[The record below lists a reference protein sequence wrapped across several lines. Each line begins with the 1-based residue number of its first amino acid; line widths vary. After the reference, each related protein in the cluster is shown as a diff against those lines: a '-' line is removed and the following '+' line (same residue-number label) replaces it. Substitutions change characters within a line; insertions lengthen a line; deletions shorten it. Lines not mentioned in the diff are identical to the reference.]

1 MLAVDGLCVGY
12 TGAERA
18 LEGLSFE
25 VGEDDVVAVLGANG
39 AGKTTLLRAIS
50 GTLPMHRGRV
60 TAGTIRYR
68 GRPLPGSPRGVVAAG
83 VVQVPEG
90 RRIFGRLTVEEN
102 LAIGGFVRRRGKET
116 KKARDRVFELFPEL
130 KDRAGQRGSL
140 LSGGEQ
146 QMLAIG
152 RGLMASPRL
161 LMLDEPTLGLA
172 PLMVRRI
179 GEVIRDIGEQGTTVL
194 LVEQNAMA
202 LRVATRAVVL
212 EAGVA
217 VAQGTTAELAE
228 HDLAARYLGAAGPAT
243 RPAPGAAGGRSS

>member
-1 MLAVDGLCVGY
+1 
-12 TGAERA
+12 
-18 LEGLSFE
+18 
-25 VGEDDVVAVLGANG
+25 
-39 AGKTTLLRAIS
+39 RAIS

-202 LRVATRAVVL
+202 LR
-212 EAGVA
+212 
-217 VAQGTTAELAE
+217 
-228 HDLAARYLGAAGPAT
+228 
-243 RPAPGAAGGRSS
+243 